1 MSSRNPLTQVD
12 ATMAFRRREKPEEK
26 KKQKRHDVATM
37 RYGMGMSTRI
47 A

>member
-1 MSSRNPLTQVD
+1 
-12 ATMAFRRREKPEEK
+12 MAHRRREKWK
-26 KKQKRHDVATM
+26 KKQKQERHDVATM